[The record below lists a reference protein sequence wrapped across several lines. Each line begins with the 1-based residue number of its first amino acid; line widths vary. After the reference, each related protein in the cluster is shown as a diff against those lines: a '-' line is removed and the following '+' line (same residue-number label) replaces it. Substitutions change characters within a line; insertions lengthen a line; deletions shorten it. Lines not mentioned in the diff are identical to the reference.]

1 MKDLNVNVGD
11 KNVEL
16 HLPTKLSE
24 IKLDYLQAVTRN
36 VVIEK
41 NYALV
46 ALCVNGT
53 LATFA
58 NMTKKN
64 VDVSATVILVDY
76 NDPSLVLHSNVG
88 NVVICSPTD
97 IMRGYEVSSP
107 VNVLAPSKVI
117 GLISK
122 DKQLLTDIFKHL
134 EHIYLI
140 TFKLVPISDIHGS
153 YNNPPVDPK
162 IKEIIDNYC
171 K

>member
-1 MKDLNVNVGD
+1 MKDLNVNVGG

-24 IKLDYLQAVTRN
+24 ISLDYLKAVTSN

-64 VDVSATVILVDY
+64 VDVSATSILVSANCDT
-76 NDPSLVLHSNVG
+76 NALASSDG
-88 NVVICSPTD
+88 DIVICSPTD

-107 VNVLAPSKVI
+107 MNVLAPSKVM
-117 GLISK
+117 GLITQ
-122 DKQLLTDIFKHL
+122 DKQLLSEIFKHT
-134 EHIYLI
+134 ERIYLVS
-140 TFKLVPISDIHGS
+140 FKLVPIHDIHGS
-153 YNNPPVDPK
+153 YTNKEVSQR
-162 IKEIIDNYC
+162 IKDIVSSYC

>member
-1 MKDLNVNVGD
+1 MKDLIINVGD
-11 KNVEL
+11 KDVEL

-36 VVIEK
+36 VVIEQ

-64 VDVSATVILVDY
+64 VDVSATVIIVDY
-76 NDPSLVLHSNVG
+76 NDPSHKIHSANG
-88 NVVICSPTD
+88 NVAICAPTD
-97 IMRGYEVSSP
+97 IMRGYEVASP
-107 VNVLAPSKVI
+107 MNVLAPSKVM
-117 GLISK
+117 GLINM
-122 DKQLLTDIFKHL
+122 DKQVLTSLFTHT
-134 EHIYLI
+134 ERVYLV

-153 YNNPPVDPK
+153 YNNPPVDPEITK
-162 IKEIIDNYC
+162 IISNYC

>member
-1 MKDLNVNVGD
+1 MKDLNVNVGG

-16 HLPTKLSE
+16 HLPTKLNE
-24 IKLDYLQAVTRN
+24 ISLDYLNAVTSN

-64 VDVSATVILVDY
+64 VDVSATVKIIRF
-76 NDPSLVLHSNVG
+76 NDPSNNINSNAG
-88 NVVICSPTD
+88 NIAICAPTD

-107 VNVLAPSKVI
+107 MNVLAPSKVM
-117 GLISK
+117 GLITQ
-122 DKQLLTDIFKHL
+122 DKQLLTELFKHT
-134 EHIYLI
+134 EHIYLV
-140 TFKLVPISDIHGS
+140 TFKLVPLTDIHGS
-153 YNNPPVDPK
+153 YTNNEISQE
-162 IKEIIDNYC
+162 IKDIVSIYC